1 MIRVD
6 IESIMMTNG
15 PMPSLVVLREREG
28 ALHEE
33 SQLRALS
40 IQTGAFEAAA
50 IGKGIDGDAP
60 ARPITHD
67 LLLNTVQSLG
77 GRVER
82 VEISRMD
89 APVFYA
95 TVVLESSAGNEAGAA
110 CESQDSTREP
120 DGAGRGG
127 STATPSEIKIDA
139 RPSDALALAVR
150 SNAPIY
156 VEDDVM
162 NRAGSAG
169 PIAAPQDSEQD
180 LDSLDDLIKNLTPDD
195 F

>member
-6 IESIMMTNG
+6 IESIMMANG

-33 SQLRALS
+33 SPLRALS

-95 TVVLESSAGNEAGAA
+95 TVVLESSAGNGAGAA

-120 DGAGRGG
+120 GRAGRGAD
-127 STATPSEIKIDA
+127 ATPAEIKIDA